1 MKVYVIPTR
10 NKALTNMKT
19 KQTNQINLFDG
30 GKDEWEQT
38 DEYRNRSN
46 KIVKVVTEKYSTSL
60 TNEKNWLKR
69 LLIKIKLKREIQR
82 LINELSSF
90 KNLHVNKISFP

>member
-1 MKVYVIPTR
+1 MK
-10 NKALTNMKT
+10 A